1 MPITDRLKIPLLRYN
16 VSLHKNCRTK
26 PFHGTSRRTEQKGD
40 RIGQSCR
47 AIDELSALSR
57 RGRPCVCRLGEP
69 SAWQATRQT
78 QGLPLRD
85 ECRNKWELLRV
96 IIIGTVLF

>member
-40 RIGQSCR
+40 RIGQLYR
-47 AIDELSALSR
+47 AIDELSTLSR
-57 RGRPCVCRLGEP
+57 SGRPCVCRVAEP
-69 SAWQATRQT
+69 SALFAGCVHPSPPGR
-78 QGLPLRD
+78 RKA
-85 ECRNKWELLRV
+85 CRY
-96 IIIGTVLF
+96 GTNVAINGSYCVL